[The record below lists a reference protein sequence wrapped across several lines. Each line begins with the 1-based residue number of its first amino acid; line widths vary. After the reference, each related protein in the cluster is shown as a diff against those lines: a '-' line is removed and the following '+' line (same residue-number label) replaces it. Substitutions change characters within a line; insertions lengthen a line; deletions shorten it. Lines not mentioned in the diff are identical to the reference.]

1 MLRLRVTR
9 AEDLEWVAGEIHDW
23 FFDVDDVKFDATRS
37 EAVVPFRRWSTEEA
51 RVVETT
57 TRSLFQRLLRMGGR
71 TEWEAP
77 WYRWILRIGHATRC
91 ELVDRAEIGSADFYG
106 IEFDAHAGVVTI
118 EGSIPVTISIDV
130 RRLDVGAE
138 ETDEVIGLARYT
150 TWSSGADSYTGN
162 VLPLR

>member
-1 MLRLRVTR
+1 MSMTSSSTRLDPRPLFHSGAGQLKKRGSSRRPR
-9 AEDLEWVAGEIHDW
+9 A
-23 FFDVDDVKFDATRS
+23 RS
-37 EAVVPFRRWSTEEA
+37 SNGSSGWAAA
-51 RVVETT
+51 R
-57 TRSLFQRLLRMGGR
+57 
-71 TEWEAP
+71 
-77 WYRWILRIGHATRC
+77 ILRIGHATRC